1 MDSKADPIILDLLKW
16 LRENLPSEADDD
28 TLCRKVK
35 RVQKVFDTMIGLSIQ
50 EFYNHA
56 LGQLEQISDCQ
67 SLESAVDSELKHMKD
82 YITLNDEK
90 TTKTKKLHNSRAKLD
105 LKKEQ
110 YELIKSIKLDQ
121 CMDLISRYNH
131 LLSKK

>member
-1 MDSKADPIILDLLKW
+1 
-16 LRENLPSEADDD
+16 
-28 TLCRKVK
+28 
-35 RVQKVFDTMIGLSIQ
+35 MIGLSIE

-56 LGQLEQISDCQ
+56 MGQLEQTSDCQ

-82 YITLNDEK
+82 YITSNDEK
-90 TTKTKKLHNSRAKLD
+90 SMKTKKLNNSRAKLD
-105 LKKEQ
+105 LKREQ
-110 YELIKSIKLDQ
+110 YQLIKSIKLDH